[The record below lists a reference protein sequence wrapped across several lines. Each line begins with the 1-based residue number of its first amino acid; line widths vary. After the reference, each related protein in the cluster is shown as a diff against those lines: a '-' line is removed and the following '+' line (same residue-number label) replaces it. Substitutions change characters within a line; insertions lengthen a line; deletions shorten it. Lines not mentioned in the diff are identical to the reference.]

1 MDMEKRPNNILGVA
15 GSMCSDSQS
24 IKALKIALNLV
35 KKRGAE
41 VRMLDLSK
49 TILPFRDP
57 GAPAPAQVKAT
68 ANDVVWADAF
78 ILASP
83 DYHGSMSGATK
94 NFTTFI
100 PNLQARYL
108 HTSLHRTKKV

>member
-1 MDMEKRPNNILGVA
+1 MGIA
-15 GSMCSDSQS
+15 GSMRPGSYSL
-24 IKALKIALNLV
+24 KALKMALENAKAHGAQVRLLEIAKSDIPV
-35 KKRGAE
+35 YSPAA
-41 VRMLDLSK
+41 
-49 TILPFRDP
+49 
-57 GAPAPAQVKAT
+57 GAPDPVTK
-68 ANDVVWADAF
+68 DVEWADAF